1 MIIHQRT
8 LNRETGCAGIG
19 LHNGKKVNLILRP
32 AEPDSG
38 IRFVRVDLPNSP
50 VIEAKNTQ
58 VVATQLATSIGYN
71 GYRISTVEHLLAA
84 LSGLGIDNASVEL
97 DSSEVPIMDGSSG
110 PFIHLLHGVGL
121 KKQEKTKKYLVVKR
135 PIEVRENGSKVT
147 LLPADE
153 FKISFTID
161 YDHPLMQNQS
171 LTVAVEDKSF
181 VQEIGWA
188 RTFGFLEEVENLKRS
203 GFAQGGS
210 LENAIVIDRSGVL
223 NEKGLRF
230 RDEFVRH
237 KILDLIGDLSLIGMP
252 IRGHVLAHKSGHTL
266 HQNLVQALLAD
277 PQNYQIVTPV
287 NGTTP
292 PIQG

>member
-1 MIIHQRT
+1 MVIHQRT
-8 LNRETGCAGIG
+8 INREAGCAGIG
-19 LHNGKKVNLILRP
+19 LHNGKKVNLTLKP

-84 LSGLGIDNASVEL
+84 LSGLGIDNASIEL

-110 PFIHLLHGVGL
+110 PFIRLLHEAGL
-121 KKQEKTKKYLVVKR
+121 KKQEETKKYLVVKR
-135 PIEVRENGSKVT
+135 PVEVRENGSKVT

-153 FKISFTID
+153 FRISCTID
-161 YDHPLMQNQS
+161 YDHPLLQNQS

-188 RTFGFLEEVENLKRS
+188 RTFGFLEEVESLKRS

-252 IRGHVLAHKSGHTL
+252 IRGHVVAHKSGHTL
-266 HQNLVQALLAD
+266 HRNLVQTLLSD
-277 PQNYQIVTPV
+277 PANYKIVTPV
-287 NGTTP
+287 NGTNP
-292 PIQG
+292 PNQW